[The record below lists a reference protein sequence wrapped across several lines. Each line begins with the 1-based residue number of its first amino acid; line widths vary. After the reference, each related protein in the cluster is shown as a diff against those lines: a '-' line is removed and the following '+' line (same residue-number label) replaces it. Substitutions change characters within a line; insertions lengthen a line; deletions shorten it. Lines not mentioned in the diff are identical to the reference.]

1 LLAAS
6 RSLSVFTS
14 ALSARVLYAFAEGP
28 RTSGELEETLGW
40 APQSSLRASIANLT
54 ELGALVRISS
64 EQRAH
69 GARLEL
75 TDAGREFL
83 PVAAALERW
92 LADSPAG
99 PISIEDPAAQG
110 IVRTLTA
117 GWDSTIV
124 RVLAERPQSLIE
136 LSATISALNYP
147 TLKRRLAKLRSTH
160 LVIPVQT
167 ASGRAYEAS
176 EWLRRAVV
184 PLTMAGRWERRHD
197 AGQPIASTEVEA
209 AFMLALPLTRLPAR
223 ASGACGLAVLT
234 SEERKSPKRDVAGV
248 ALEVSEGEIVSCSA
262 EAAGDQPTWALGT
275 VNAWLEALVD
285 GRSDALRVSGDK
297 PRLATGLIKALHAD
311 LFRAYDTGSASPSAQ
326 AKATKTS
333 R

>member
-6 RSLSVFTS
+6 RSLSIFTS

-28 RTSGELEETLGW
+28 LTSGELEETLGW
-40 APQSSLRASIANLT
+40 APQSSLRASIAKLI
-54 ELGALVRISS
+54 ELGALARTATD
-64 EQRAH
+64 QRSQ
-69 GARLEL
+69 GAPLEL
-75 TDAGREFL
+75 TEAGQELL
-83 PVAAALERW
+83 PVVTALERW

-117 GWDSTIV
+117 GWDSTVV
-124 RVLAERPQSLIE
+124 RVLAERPHSLIE

-147 TLKRRLAKLRSTH
+147 TLKRRLAKLRSTQ
-160 LVIPVQT
+160 LVVPVQT

-184 PLTMAGRWERRHD
+184 PLTVAGRWERRHE
-197 AGQPIASTEVEA
+197 AGQPIAHTEVEA
-209 AFMLALPLTRLPAR
+209 AFMLALPLARLPAR
-223 ASGACGLAVLT
+223 ASGTCGLAVLT
-234 SEERKSPKRDVAGV
+234 SEEGDDSKRGVAGV

-262 EAAGDQPTWALGT
+262 DAAGGQPTWALGT
-275 VNAWLEALVD
+275 VNAWHDALLD
-285 GRSDALRVSGDK
+285 GRAGALRVSGAK
-297 PRLATGLIKALHAD
+297 PRLANGIVKALHTA
-311 LFRAYDTGSASPSAQ
+311 LFRAYDAGSLSAQ
-326 AKATKTS
+326 AKAAKTS